1 MQDPRK
7 LSNPVTLSAI
17 AGLALFRGV
26 SYIWAWVEPR
36 VWSAGD
42 LGPSLPYVP
51 LPVVGVVWVCAG
63 MFLLLSMVHWSWFR
77 PAVAVLTSCYLVWA
91 ILYFTDIFVS
101 PELVTVVAMAAYA
114 AMVPV
119 TLTLGSI
126 ELENADTLLE
136 RGHPG
141 EKGAL

>member
-36 VWSAGD
+36 VWNASD

-51 LPVVGVVWVCAG
+51 LQVVGMVWVCAG
-63 MFLLLSMVHWSWFR
+63 MFLLLSMVRWSWFR
-77 PAVAVLTSCYLVWA
+77 PAVAVITSCYLVWA

-101 PELVTVVAMAAYA
+101 PELVTVVAMAGYA
-114 AMVPV
+114 VMVPV
-119 TLTLGSI
+119 TITLGSI
-126 ELENADTLLE
+126 ELEKAQNLKEQDNGKE
-136 RGHPG
+136 
-141 EKGAL
+141 GAL